1 MTALLIVN
9 QYQLLVQQV
18 WAPLDDG
25 SGQPPES
32 DASRR
37 ETYTRSRFRYPLFGF
52 PTAFDDLYTVLSFIL
67 CDSSTVA
74 RDAKGDCDRRS
85 VADDATFDDSAF
97 LDLPATRRAGGC
109 SRARKKGARW

>member
-1 MTALLIVN
+1 MMAV
-9 QYQLLVQQV
+9 VS
-18 WAPLDDG
+18 P
-25 SGQPPES
+25 SES

-74 RDAKGDCDRRS
+74 RDAKGDCGRRS

-97 LDLPATRRAGGC
+97 LDLPATRRGGGC
-109 SRARKKGARW
+109 SRAKEKARDGRLAEMRTRNMISGEKKHKGHD